1 MSSSDQVRTYSRAK
15 SVVFLKT
22 DEPFGGLSNMAGGYP
37 IRVNGIRILTSE
49 ALYQACRFPHLPD
62 VQRMIIG
69 ENSPMTAKMRSKP
82 YRKDSRRD
90 WDHVRVRIMR
100 WCLRMKL
107 ASNWGAFSE
116 LLLRTG
122 DRPIVEQSRKDDFWG
137 AKAVGDGST
146 LVGMNVLG
154 RLLMELREQ
163 VKEHGRDA
171 FLRIELPGIPDFQ
184 LLGRPVEVWALKAA
198 QQGAAVLATPQA
210 GLFGDDLPSDQAV
223 AIAPASATL
232 TPETSE
238 QPSKPVALEVEG
250 ETELA
255 AQARPAGAGDR
266 ANAYPSYRESGLP
279 WAPKIPGGWQ
289 VLRNGRLF
297 SHRVETGF
305 PDLPILEV
313 SLRTGVRVRDMEN
326 LKRKQVMS
334 QKEKYKRAVKGDI
347 AYNMMRMWQG
357 AVGPAPVDGLVS
369 PAYVVVKPYPEA
381 NTAYFSY
388 LLRTDAYMREVNK
401 FSRGIVADRNRLYW
415 ESFKQMPS
423 LVPPRSEQDQIV
435 AYLRAQE
442 VHVARFIKAKRDLIE
457 LLTEQKLRI
466 IDHAVT
472 RGLDPSVRIKDSGVE
487 WLGKV
492 PEHWQIKPLKRWV
505 RLNERALGEKTD
517 PEFEFR
523 YVDIGSVKTGRL
535 AKELERM
542 RFDAAPSRARR
553 VLRRGDTII
562 STVRTYLKAIWY
574 VDEDASDLIASTG
587 FAVMTPGGDVE
598 PEYLGYVIQSSAFV
612 DRVSANSI
620 GIAYPAIA
628 ETVLGRFPVAMPPT
642 IAEQQ
647 RILAQIKLDSSPLDL
662 AIEQA
667 LTEIKLIREY
677 RDRLI
682 ADVVTG
688 QIDVRGWRPGP
699 DDVASEDE
707 LAALGDDEAGNTEE
721 EEADGDN

>member
-1 MSSSDQVRTYSRAK
+1 MSSRDQVRTYSRAE

-107 ASNWGAFSE
+107 ANNWSAFSE

-122 DRPIVEQSRKDDFWG
+122 DRPIVEESRKDDFWG

-163 VKEHGRDA
+163 AKEHGRDA
-171 FLRIELPGIPDFQ
+171 FLRVELPDVPDFQ
-184 LLGRPVEVWALKAA
+184 LLGRPIEVWTLKE
-198 QQGAAVLATPQA
+198 AVALATPQP
-210 GLFGDDLPSDQAV
+210 GLFGDDLPSVQTAAV
-223 AIAPASATL
+223 PASATL
-232 TPETSE
+232 TPQMSG
-238 QPSKPVALEVEG
+238 QLSKPDALKVEG
-250 ETELA
+250 EADCATPV
-255 AQARPAGAGDR
+255 RPAEAGDQ
-266 ANAYPSYRESGLP
+266 ASAYPSYRDSGLP
-279 WAPKIPGGWQ
+279 WAPKIPEGWQ

-326 LKRKQVMS
+326 LKRKQVIS
-334 QKEKYKRAVKGDI
+334 QKEKYKRAAKGDI

-381 NTAYFSY
+381 NSAYFSY
-388 LLRTDAYMREVNK
+388 LFRTSAYMREVNK

-423 LVPPRSEQDQIV
+423 LVPPRAEQDQIV
-435 AYLRAQE
+435 AYLRAQDA
-442 VHVARFIKAKRDLIE
+442 HIARFIKAKRELIK

-472 RGLDPSVRIKDSGVE
+472 RGLDPNVRLKPSGIE
-487 WLGKV
+487 WLGEVPDHWETIHVGSAVKV
-492 PEHWQIKPLKRWV
+492 INGYPFDSSHFDTDVGHPLVRIRDLTSMHTEVRYNGPEVVEAVIDTGDLLVGMDGDFNAAMWRGG
-505 RLNERALGEKTD
+505 RAL
-517 PEFEFR
+517 
-523 YVDIGSVKTGRL
+523 L
-535 AKELERM
+535 NQRM
-542 RFDAAPSRARR
+542 CC
-553 VLRRGDTII
+553 LRPRKQIT
-562 STVRTYLKAIWY
+562 T
-574 VDEDASDLIASTG
+574 
-587 FAVMTPGGDVE
+587 
-598 PEYLGYVIQSSAFV
+598 EYLALVIPKALKFINDLTLSTTVKHLSSSDV
-612 DRVSANSI
+612 KR
-620 GIAYPAIA
+620 
-628 ETVLGRFPVAMPPT
+628 LRFPVPGE
-642 IAEQQ
+642 AEQC
-647 RILAQIKLDSSPLDL
+647 RIVEWVAKESAPLDD
-662 AIEQA
+662 AITRAEE
-667 LTEIKLIREY
+667 EIRLIREY

-699 DDVASEDE
+699 DDVVSDED
-707 LAALGDDEAGNTEE
+707 LAALGDDETELGE
-721 EEADGDN
+721 DEPVDGGE

>member
-1 MSSSDQVRTYSRAK
+1 MSSSDQVRTYSRAE

-90 WDHVRVRIMR
+90 WDQVRVRIMR

-107 ASNWGAFSE
+107 ASNWSAFSE

-171 FLRIELPGIPDFQ
+171 FLRVETPGIPDFQ
-184 LLGRPVEVWALKAA
+184 LLGRPIEVWALKAA
-198 QQGAAVLATPQA
+198 EQGAAVLAMPQA

-223 AIAPASATL
+223 ATDTASAIL
-232 TPETSE
+232 AADIDE
-238 QPSKPVALEVEG
+238 QRSKSVALPV
-250 ETELA
+250 ETESESDT
-255 AQARPAGAGDR
+255 QARRAGVRDQVT
-266 ANAYPSYRESGLP
+266 AYPGYRESGLP
-279 WAPKIPGGWQ
+279 WVPKIPDGWQ

-334 QKEKYKRAVKGDI
+334 QKEKYKRAAKGDI

-357 AVGPAPVDGLVS
+357 AVGSVPVDGLVS
-369 PAYVVVKPYPEA
+369 PAYVVVKPYDEA
-381 NTAYFSY
+381 NSHYYSY
-388 LLRTDAYMREVNK
+388 LFRTAAYMQEVNK
-401 FSRGIVADRNRLYW
+401 YSRGIVADRNRLYW

-423 LVPPRSEQDQIV
+423 LVPPRPEQDQIL
-435 AYLRAQE
+435 AYLRAQDA
-442 VHVARFIKAKRDLIE
+442 HIARFIKAKRELIK
-457 LLTEQKLRI
+457 LLTEQKRRI
-466 IDHAVT
+466 IDQAVT
-472 RGLDPSVRIKDSGVE
+472 RGLDPNVRLKPSGIE
-487 WLGKV
+487 WLGEV
-492 PEHWQIKPLKRWV
+492 PEHWEVLP
-505 RLNERALGEKTD
+505 
-517 PEFEFR
+517 
-523 YVDIGSVKTGRL
+523 
-535 AKELERM
+535 
-542 RFDAAPSRARR
+542 
-553 VLRRGDTII
+553 LRRIIRVKSGDMIHASEETEEGFPIYGGNGPRGFTKKVNCHGPMLLIGRVGAKCGCIHRVEGSFWASEHALRVIPLREFDLEFFEHLLRWIDFNRFAIRTAQPLINSTI
-562 STVRTYLKAIWY
+562 VREQICAVPPVSEQVAICRWIA
-574 VDEDASDLIASTG
+574 DECRPLDD
-587 FAVMTPGGDVE
+587 
-598 PEYLGYVIQSSAFV
+598 
-612 DRVSANSI
+612 
-620 GIAYPAIA
+620 AIA
-628 ETVLGRFPVAMPPT
+628 R
-642 IAEQQ
+642 AE
-647 RILAQIKLDSSPLDL
+647 
-662 AIEQA
+662 E
-667 LTEIKLIREY
+667 EIKLIREY

-699 DDVASEDE
+699 DDVVRDEE
-707 LAALGDDEAGNTEE
+707 LAALGDDEANLSEDKPG
-721 EEADGDN
+721 DGGE